1 MSSRDGC
8 SERGVRVLWRD
19 GRSERG
25 ARVPALPVGAR
36 SAAVLTLASAAG
48 LAMFFWPLFVAPRPE
63 AAAHSADAPLL
74 FVLTMPVLLAVV
86 LAEMSSG
93 GIDTKALAMLG
104 VLSAV
109 NAGLRPLGAGT
120 AGIETVFFLLV
131 LAGRVFGPGF
141 GFVLGATSLFASA
154 LLTAGVG
161 PWLPFQM
168 IASGWIGLGAGLL
181 PRRLTGRAEIA
192 LLAVYGV
199 LVAYVFGFL
208 MNMWFWPFT
217 AGTDTQLSFVAGDPV
232 TENLHRFAVFTLVT
246 STFGWDTGRALTNL
260 IAIVALGPAV
270 LAVLRR
276 AARRAAF
283 DAPVTFEAPV
293 PPGAAVVSEA
303 PAVPEAPDVV
313 DSPVAAGG
321 TAVLDPAG
329 PPAEP
334 AAPPHVL
341 RTRTSKEKTD
351 DDSVPQTWGTGG
363 AARRPRRRGGERPAD
378 ARPRTR
384 G

>member
-1 MSSRDGC
+1 MA
-8 SERGVRVLWRD
+8 ERA
-19 GRSERG
+19 
-25 ARVPALPVGAR
+25 ARVPVLRVGGRTAL
-36 SAAVLTLASAAG
+36 VLALASVAG
-48 LAMFFWPLFVAPRPE
+48 LAMFFWPLFAAPGPE
-63 AAAHSADAPLL
+63 ATAHTSDAALI

-168 IASGWIGLGAGLL
+168 IAAGWIGLGAGLL
-181 PRRLTGRAEIA
+181 PRRPTGRAEIA
-192 LLAVYGV
+192 MLAAYGV
-199 LVAYVFGFL
+199 LVAYAYGFL
-208 MNMWFWPFT
+208 LNMWFWPFT
-217 AGTDTQLSFVAGDPV
+217 AGPDTQLSFEPGAPV
-232 TENLHRFAVFTLVT
+232 LENLHRFAVFTLVT
-246 STFGWDTGRALTNL
+246 STFGWDTGRAITNL
-260 IAIVALGPAV
+260 IAIVTLGPAV

-283 DAPVTFEAPV
+283 GAPVTVTPASAPPTPASDPARGRAGEHLNKELTHAPV
-293 PPGAAVVSEA
+293 H
-303 PAVPEAPDVV
+303 PAENGGRPARGRAGDGPA
-313 DSPVAAGG
+313 AAGG
-321 TAVLDPAG
+321 
-329 PPAEP
+329 
-334 AAPPHVL
+334 
-341 RTRTSKEKTD
+341 RT
-351 DDSVPQTWGTGG
+351 G
-363 AARRPRRRGGERPAD
+363 
-378 ARPRTR
+378 
-384 G
+384 